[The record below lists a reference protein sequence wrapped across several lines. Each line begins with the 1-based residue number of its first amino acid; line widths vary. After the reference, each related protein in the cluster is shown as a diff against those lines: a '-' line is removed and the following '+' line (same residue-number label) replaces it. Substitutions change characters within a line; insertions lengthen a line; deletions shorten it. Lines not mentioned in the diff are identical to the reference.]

1 MTKSHLYD
9 SIMKKSKRRG
19 SMTGFALWDVLLL
32 VALIAS
38 ILLAIF
44 LIQQSR
50 TELRTVEQRNAKLL
64 WADQLVAGFASSNLR
79 LPCPDTNN
87 DGNEDCGTG
96 AVSGRLPL
104 LSLGL
109 KADAAV
115 RGPQEIFYSVT
126 RPDAARD
133 IAQLSSLFEPEEWD
147 GTRYAYGTSNGL
159 DFCQKLVN
167 NTTAVAYSVSVKQD
181 DGEADL
187 VKQRSAAELAN
198 SMSCMTTMMSVNGI
212 ALAVDVVNEVLD
224 EQDSIKES
232 AIIMIAFNVLHIVL
246 AGIDVVLAAIN
257 LATSIA
263 MLSTASG
270 LLSAAIASC
279 IVLVGCALIP
289 VYTAAVV
296 ASVIAITLSGVAIA
310 AGAFGIAALVYST
323 ALAIEVAIATGN
335 SPGDQT
341 LDVDLADQ
349 LQTVIDLESQAT
361 QDEAEAAAQAVRL
374 QQTLTA
380 RNNALTNINNILS
393 STSNANATEV
403 NAAVAASVAYNNA
416 RVAQN
421 LAQGTF
427 DDAVKKLNDMNTAVT
442 NAITN
447 CANAD
452 LSGTPPKE
460 KYKCDAV
467 PRVQARQA
475 TAQAEYNTAQANLTA
490 ANNQVTATKTAYET
504 ARDTVLGLTN
514 AYGTASIYIPIFNFT
529 IINNRFD
536 EYRDAY
542 YNWQRASSSYTILAQ
557 KALDTRAA
565 ATQARADYNQLLYN
579 SQNPGSVPTGS
590 AVVVW
595 AGAEAIL
602 EQSDAN
608 GEVE

>member
-1 MTKSHLYD
+1 MTKSYLYD
-9 SIMKKSKRRG
+9 SIIKQSRRRG

-32 VALIAS
+32 IALIAS
-38 ILLAIF
+38 IMLAIF

-87 DGNEDCGTG
+87 DGIEDCGAG
-96 AVSGRLPL
+96 ATTGRLPL

-109 KADAAV
+109 KADAAI

-133 IAQLSSLFEPEEWD
+133 IAQLSSLFEPVTWD
-147 GTRYAYGTSNGL
+147 GSPYAYGTSNGL

-167 NTTAVAYSVSVKQD
+167 NTTAVAYSVSVKQGA
-181 DGEADL
+181 GEADL
-187 VKQRSAAELAN
+187 VKPRSAVELAN
-198 SMSCMTTMMSVNGI
+198 SMSCVTTMMSVNGI

-224 EQDSIKES
+224 EQAAIRES

-246 AGIDVVLAAIN
+246 AGIDVAMAAIN

-263 MLSTASG
+263 MLGTASG
-270 LLSAAIASC
+270 LLAGAIASC
-279 IVLVGCALIP
+279 IVLVGCAFIP

-296 ASVIAITLSGVAIA
+296 ASVIAIVLSGVAIA
-310 AGAFGIAALVYST
+310 AGAIGIAALVYST
-323 ALAIEVAIATGN
+323 VLAIEVAIATGSSSGN
-335 SPGDQT
+335 QT
-341 LDVDLADQ
+341 LVVDLTAQ
-349 LQTVIDLESQAT
+349 LQTVINLETQAT
-361 QDEAEAAAQAVRL
+361 QDEAAAAAAAVKL
-374 QQTLTA
+374 QQALTA
-380 RNNALTNINNILS
+380 RNNALTAINNILA

-403 NAAVAASVAYNNA
+403 NAAVAASVTYNNA

-442 NAITN
+442 NAIAN
-447 CANAD
+447 CASAI
-452 LSGTPPKE
+452 LPAQQ
-460 KYKCDAV
+460 YKCDAV
-467 PRVQARQA
+467 PKVQVLQA
-475 TAQAEYNTAQANLTA
+475 TAQTEYNTAQANLTA
-490 ANNQVTATKTAYET
+490 ANSQVTTTNTAYET
-504 ARDTVLGLTN
+504 ARNTVLGLTN
-514 AYGTASIYIPIFNFT
+514 AYGTATIFIPILNIT

-542 YNWQRASSSYTILAQ
+542 YNWQLASNSYAILAQ
-557 KALDTRAA
+557 IALDTRAA

-579 SQNPGSVPTGS
+579 SQNPGSTPTGN

-608 GEVE
+608 GDVE

>member
-1 MTKSHLYD
+1 MTKTHLYHAL
-9 SIMKKSKRRG
+9 MKRSRRRG

-79 LPCPDTNN
+79 LPCPDINN
-87 DGNEDCGTG
+87 DGIEDCGAGSIT
-96 AVSGRLPL
+96 GRLPMV
-104 LSLGL
+104 SLGL
-109 KADAAV
+109 KADAAI

-133 IAQLSSLFEPEEWD
+133 IAQLASLFEPEKWN
-147 GTRYAYGTSNGL
+147 GVRYTYATINGL

-167 NTTAVAYSVSVKQD
+167 NGAAVAYTVEVKQD
-181 DGEADL
+181 DGEANL
-187 VKQRSAAELAN
+187 VKQRSADALAN
-198 SMSCMTTMMSVNGI
+198 SMSCLTTMMSVNGI
-212 ALAVDVVNEVLD
+212 ALAVDVVNEVVD
-224 EQDSIKES
+224 QQESIRES
-232 AIIMIAFNVLHIVL
+232 AVIMIAFNVLHIVL
-246 AGIDVVLAAIN
+246 AGIDVAMAAIN

-263 MLSTASG
+263 MLATAS
-270 LLSAAIASC
+270 SALAGAIASC
-279 IVLVGCALIP
+279 IVLVGCAFIP

-296 ASVIAITLSGVAIA
+296 AAVIAITLSGVAIA
-310 AGAFGIAALVYST
+310 AGAVGIGALVYST
-323 ALAIEVAIATGN
+323 VLAIEVAIATGN

-341 LDVDLADQ
+341 LDIDLADQ
-349 LQTVIDLESQAT
+349 LQTVIDLEAQAT
-361 QDEAEAAAQAVRL
+361 QDEAEAAAAATRL

-380 RNNALTNINNILS
+380 RNNALAAINTILANNG
-393 STSNANATEV
+393 NAHATQV

-416 RVAQN
+416 RVAQTQ
-421 LAQGTF
+421 AQGVF
-427 DDAVKKLNDMNTAVT
+427 DDATQKLADMNAAVT
-442 NAITN
+442 STIAN
-447 CANAD
+447 CASAN
-452 LSGTPPKE
+452 LPQE
-460 KYKCDAV
+460 QYKCDAV
-467 PRVQARQA
+467 PRVQARQV
-475 TAQAEYNTAQANLTA
+475 TAQQEYNTAQANLTA
-490 ANNQVTATKTAYET
+490 ANAQVVTTNTAYET
-504 ARDTVLGLTN
+504 ARNTVLGLTN
-514 AYGTASIYIPIFNFT
+514 VYGTGSVFIPIFNIT
-529 IINNRFD
+529 VINNRFD

-542 YNWQRASSSYTILAQ
+542 YNWQRAASSYAVLAQ

-565 ATQARADYNQLLYN
+565 AVQARADYNQLLYN

-608 GEVE
+608 GDVE

>member
-1 MTKSHLYD
+1 MNKTHLYNVLTKR
-9 SIMKKSKRRG
+9 SGRRG

-87 DGNEDCGTG
+87 DGIEDCGAG
-96 AVSGRLPL
+96 AVTGRLPL
-104 LSLGL
+104 VSLGL
-109 KADAAV
+109 KADAAI

-133 IAQLSSLFEPEEWD
+133 IAQLASLFEPEEWD
-147 GTRYAYGTSNGL
+147 GTRYAYATINGL
-159 DFCQKLVN
+159 DFCQKLDN
-167 NTTAVAYSVSVKQD
+167 SGTAVAYSVEVKQD
-181 DGEADL
+181 VGEANL
-187 VKQRSAAELAN
+187 VKQRTADDLAN
-198 SMSCMTTMMSVNGI
+198 SMSCVTTMMSVNGI

-224 EQDSIKES
+224 EQESIRES

-246 AGIDVVLAAIN
+246 AGIDVALAAIN
-257 LATSIA
+257 LATSIT
-263 MLSTASG
+263 MLATASSA
-270 LLSAAIASC
+270 LSGAIASC
-279 IVLVGCALIP
+279 IVLVGCAFIP

-296 ASVIAITLSGVAIA
+296 AAVIAITLSGVAIA
-310 AGAFGIAALVYST
+310 AGAIGIGALVYST

-349 LQTVIDLESQAT
+349 LQTVIDLEAQAT
-361 QDEAEAAAQAVRL
+361 QDEAEAAAAATQL
-374 QQTLTA
+374 QQRLTE
-380 RNNALTNINNILS
+380 RNNALSAINTILAN
-393 STSNANATEV
+393 TGNAHATEV

-416 RVAQN
+416 RMAQTQ
-421 LAQGTF
+421 AQGVF

-442 NAITN
+442 NSIDN
-447 CANAD
+447 CASAN
-452 LSGTPPKE
+452 LPE
-460 KYKCDAV
+460 EQYKCDAV
-467 PRVQARQA
+467 PRVQARQV
-475 TAQAEYNTAQANLTA
+475 TAQQELNTAQANLTA
-490 ANNQVTATKTAYET
+490 ANTQVTTTNTAYET
-504 ARDTVLGLTN
+504 ARNTVLGLTN
-514 AYGTASIYIPIFNFT
+514 AYGTSSVYIPIFDITF
-529 IINNRFD
+529 INNRFD

-542 YNWQRASSSYTILAQ
+542 YNWQRAANSYTVLAQ

-565 ATQARADYNQLLYN
+565 AIQARADYDQLLYN

-608 GEVE
+608 GDVE

>member
-1 MTKSHLYD
+1 MTKTHLYHAL
-9 SIMKKSKRRG
+9 MKRSQRRG

-50 TELRTVEQRNAKLL
+50 TELRTVEQRNAKLV

-87 DGNEDCGTG
+87 DGIEDCGAG
-96 AVSGRLPL
+96 AITGRLPL
-104 LSLGL
+104 VSLGL
-109 KADAAV
+109 KADAAI

-133 IAQLSSLFEPEEWD
+133 IAQLSSLFEPVEWD
-147 GTRYAYGTSNGL
+147 GTRYAYAAVNGL
-159 DFCQKLVN
+159 DFCQKLAN
-167 NTTAVAYSVSVKQD
+167 NTTAVAYTVEVKQD
-181 DGEADL
+181 AGEANL
-187 VKQRSAAELAN
+187 VKQRRADDLAN
-198 SMSCMTTMMSVNGI
+198 SMSCVTTMMSVNGV

-224 EQDSIKES
+224 EQESIREA

-246 AGIDVVLAAIN
+246 AGIDVALAAIN

-263 MLSTASG
+263 MLATAS
-270 LLSAAIASC
+270 SALAGAIASC
-279 IVLVGCALIP
+279 IVLVGCAFIP

-296 ASVIAITLSGVAIA
+296 AAVIAITLSGVAIA
-310 AGAFGIAALVYST
+310 LGAVGIGALVYST
-323 ALAIEVAIATGN
+323 VLAIEVAIATGN

-349 LQTVIDLESQAT
+349 LQTVIDLEAQAT
-361 QDEAEAAAQAVRL
+361 QDEAEAAAALTQR

-380 RNNALTNINNILS
+380 RNNALTAINTILANNG
-393 STSNANATEV
+393 NANATQV
-403 NAAVAASVAYNNA
+403 NAGVTASVAYNNA
-416 RVAQN
+416 RVAQTQ
-421 LAQGTF
+421 AQGVF
-427 DDAVKKLNDMNTAVT
+427 DDAVKKLNDLNTAVT
-442 NAITN
+442 NSIAN
-447 CANAD
+447 CASAN
-452 LSGTPPKE
+452 LPQE
-460 KYKCDAV
+460 QYKCNAV
-467 PRVQARQA
+467 AKVQERQVI
-475 TAQAEYNTAQANLTA
+475 AQQAYNTAQTNLTA
-490 ANNQVTATKTAYET
+490 ANAQVTTTNTAYET
-504 ARDTVLGLTN
+504 ARNTVLGLTN
-514 AYGTASIYIPIFNFT
+514 VYGTASVYIPIFDFT
-529 IINNRFD
+529 FINNRFD

-542 YNWQRASSSYTILAQ
+542 YNWQRAADSYAVLSQ

-565 ATQARADYNQLLYN
+565 AIQARADYNQLLYN